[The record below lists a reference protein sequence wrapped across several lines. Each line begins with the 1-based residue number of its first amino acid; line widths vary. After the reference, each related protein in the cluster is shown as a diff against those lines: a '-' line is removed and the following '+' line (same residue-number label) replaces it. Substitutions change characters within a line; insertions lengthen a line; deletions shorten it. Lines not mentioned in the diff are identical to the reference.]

1 LIFSSWCLQVPDIA
15 VAEKKVRQLPPGP
28 LYWQVERFPA
38 LAEAQAAVRPTSL
51 ATEVS
56 GKAWLFTLGRKGGST
71 RGASKV
77 AEIGPVPPVV
87 ATEYL
92 LRINSMGGPP
102 G

>member
-1 LIFSSWCLQVPDIA
+1 
-15 VAEKKVRQLPPGP
+15 
-28 LYWQVERFPA
+28 
-38 LAEAQAAVRPTSL
+38 L

-56 GKAWLFTLGRKGGST
+56 RKAWLFTLGRKGGST